1 VTDPNYNSHI
11 NQAPSRNHNV
21 NYNYV
26 WDNSNSYWTP
36 MSVNSYDSILNQ
48 AKSDIHKFGSNG
60 DVPNQ
65 VSIESPITVWDFQTN
80 YSFPSD
86 DGQSMSIKSNS
97 SLDIGQEITIVG
109 LDENFLNKTESIF
122 LNGTNDVNLSG
133 SWSRVFR
140 MYNSGSSE
148 LNGDVEVHSDFE
160 QNIHAYMLSENN
172 QTLMALYTIPAE
184 YTGYLMKFHCSAQN
198 TSSAAINY
206 TIHLKT
212 REFGKVFRTRK
223 IISCSTNQSDEE
235 TLLFPL
241 ELPAK
246 TDIIFQIVGADGNG
260 GAVNADFDIALL

>member
-1 VTDPNYNSHI
+1 MAEPNYNSHI
-11 NQAPSRNHNV
+11 EQAPSRNHNV

-26 WDNSNSYWTP
+26 WDNGNSYWTP
-36 MSVNSYDSILNQ
+36 MSVNSYDSILGQ
-48 AKSDIHKFGSNG
+48 AKSNIHKFGSNSN
-60 DVPNQ
+60 VPNQ
-65 VSIESPITVWDFQTN
+65 VSIESPVTAWDFQTN
-80 YSFPSD
+80 YNFPD
-86 DGQSMSIKSNS
+86 DIGE
-97 SLDIGQEITIVG
+97 SLFIVSADPADIGQEITVVG
-109 LDENFLNKTESIF
+109 LDENFSSKQQTIN
-122 LNGTNDVNLSG
+122 LNGTTNLALNG

-140 MYNSGSSE
+140 VYNSGSIE
-148 LNGDVEVHSDFE
+148 LAGDISVLNVNGD
-160 QNIHAYMLSENN
+160 IYAYLMPENN

-246 TDIIFQIVGADGNG
+246 TDIIFQIIGADGNG

>member
-1 VTDPNYNSHI
+1 MPDPNYHSHI
-11 NQAPSRNHNV
+11 NQSSSRNHNV

-48 AKSDIHKFGSNG
+48 AKSNVHKFGSNSS
-60 DVPNQ
+60 VPNQ
-65 VSIESPITVWDFQTN
+65 VSIETPVTVWDFQTDYN
-80 YSFPSD
+80 FPSD
-86 DGQSMSIKSNS
+86 SGE
-97 SLDIGQEITIVG
+97 SLFIVSTDLNDIGQEITVVG
-109 LDENFLNKTESIF
+109 LDENFSSKQQTIN
-122 LNGTNDVNLSG
+122 LNGDTNVSLDG

-140 MYNSGSSE
+140 AYNSGSIELSGDISV
-148 LNGDVEVHSDFE
+148 LNGSGDVY
-160 QNIHAYMLSENN
+160 AYLMPENN
-172 QTLMALYTIPAE
+172 QTLMALYTIPSE
-184 YTGYLMKFHCSAQN
+184 NTGYLMKFHCSAQN
-198 TSSAAINY
+198 TSSASINY

-241 ELPAK
+241 KLPAK

>member
-1 VTDPNYNSHI
+1 VPDPNYSSHI

-26 WDNSNSYWTP
+26 WDNSNNYWTP

-48 AKSDIHKFGSNG
+48 AKSNIHKFGSNSN
-60 DVPNQ
+60 VPNQ
-65 VSIESPITVWDFQTN
+65 VSIEFPVTVWDFQTN
-80 YSFPSD
+80 YNFPE
-86 DGQSMSIKSNS
+86 DGGEALSVVSADST
-97 SLDIGQEITIVG
+97 DIGQEITVVG
-109 LDENFLNKTESIF
+109 LDENFASKQQTIN
-122 LNGTNDVNLSG
+122 LNGDTNVPLNG

-140 MYNSGSSE
+140 AYNSGSSE
-148 LNGDVEVHSDFE
+148 LSGDISVVNSEGDVY
-160 QNIHAYMLSENN
+160 AYLMPENN
-172 QTLMALYTIPAE
+172 QTLMSLYTVPAE

-198 TSSAAINY
+198 TSSSAINY

-241 ELPAK
+241 ELPSK

>member
-1 VTDPNYNSHI
+1 MAEPNYNSHI
-11 NQAPSRNHNV
+11 EQAPSRNHNV

-26 WDNSNSYWTP
+26 WDNGNSYWTP
-36 MSVNSYDSILNQ
+36 MSVNSYDSILGQ
-48 AKSDIHKFGSNG
+48 AKSNIHKFGSNSN
-60 DVPNQ
+60 VPNQ
-65 VSIESPITVWDFQTN
+65 VSIESPVTAWDFQTN
-80 YSFPSD
+80 YNFPD
-86 DGQSMSIKSNS
+86 DIGE
-97 SLDIGQEITIVG
+97 SLFIVSADPADIGQEITVVG
-109 LDENFLNKTESIF
+109 LDENFSSKQQTIN
-122 LNGTNDVNLSG
+122 LNGTTNVALNG

-140 MYNSGSSE
+140 AYNSGSSE
-148 LNGDVEVHSDFE
+148 LSGDISVVNSEGDVY
-160 QNIHAYMLSENN
+160 AYLMPENN

-206 TIHLKT
+206 TIHFKT

-241 ELPAK
+241 ELPPK

>member
-1 VTDPNYNSHI
+1 
-11 NQAPSRNHNV
+11 
-21 NYNYV
+21 
-26 WDNSNSYWTP
+26 
-36 MSVNSYDSILNQ
+36 MSVSSYDSILNQ
-48 AKSDIHKFGSNG
+48 AQSNIHKFGSNSS
-60 DVPNQ
+60 VPNQ
-65 VSIESPITVWDFQTN
+65 VSIETPVTVWDFQTN
-80 YSFPSD
+80 YSFPE
-86 DGQSMSIKSNS
+86 DGGE
-97 SLDIGQEITIVG
+97 SLFVVSADSTDIGQEITVIG
-109 LDENFLNKTESIF
+109 LDENFTLKQQTIN
-122 LNGTNDVNLSG
+122 LNGHTNVSLDR

-140 MYNSGSSE
+140 AYNSGSSE
-148 LNGDVEVHSDFE
+148 LSGDISVVNSEGDVY
-160 QNIHAYMLSENN
+160 AYLMPENN
-172 QTLMALYTIPAE
+172 QTLMAFYTIPAE

-235 TLLFPL
+235 VLLFPL

>member
-1 VTDPNYNSHI
+1 MAEPNYNSHI
-11 NQAPSRNHNV
+11 EQAPSRNHNV

-26 WDNSNSYWTP
+26 WDNGNSYWTP
-36 MSVNSYDSILNQ
+36 MSVNSYDSILGQ
-48 AKSDIHKFGSNG
+48 AKSNIHKFGSNSN
-60 DVPNQ
+60 VPNQ
-65 VSIESPITVWDFQTN
+65 VSIESPVTAWDFQTN
-80 YSFPSD
+80 YNFPD
-86 DGQSMSIKSNS
+86 DIGE
-97 SLDIGQEITIVG
+97 SLFIVSADPADIGQEITVVG
-109 LDENFLNKTESIF
+109 LDENFSSKQQTIN
-122 LNGTNDVNLSG
+122 LNGATNVALNG

-140 MYNSGSSE
+140 VYNSGSIE
-148 LNGDVEVHSDFE
+148 LAGDISVLNVNGD
-160 QNIHAYMLSENN
+160 IYAYLMPENN

>member
-1 VTDPNYNSHI
+1 MAEPNYNSHI
-11 NQAPSRNHNV
+11 EQAPSRNHNV

-26 WDNSNSYWTP
+26 WDNGNSYWTP
-36 MSVNSYDSILNQ
+36 MSVNSYDSILGQ
-48 AKSDIHKFGSNG
+48 AKSNIHKFGSNSN
-60 DVPNQ
+60 VPNQ
-65 VSIESPITVWDFQTN
+65 ASIESPVTAWDFQTN
-80 YSFPSD
+80 YNFPD
-86 DGQSMSIKSNS
+86 DIGE
-97 SLDIGQEITIVG
+97 SLFIVSADPADIGQEITVVG
-109 LDENFLNKTESIF
+109 LDENFSSKQQTIN
-122 LNGTNDVNLSG
+122 LNGTTNVALNG

-140 MYNSGSSE
+140 AYNSGSIE
-148 LNGDVEVHSDFE
+148 LAGDISVLNVNDD
-160 QNIHAYMLSENN
+160 IYAYLMPENN

>member
-1 VTDPNYNSHI
+1 MPDPNYSSHI

-36 MSVNSYDSILNQ
+36 MSVNSYDSILGQ
-48 AKSDIHKFGSNG
+48 AKSNIHKFGSNSN
-60 DVPNQ
+60 VPNQ
-65 VSIESPITVWDFQTN
+65 VSIESPVTAWDFQTN
-80 YSFPSD
+80 YNFPD
-86 DGQSMSIKSNS
+86 DIGE
-97 SLDIGQEITIVG
+97 SLFIVSADPADIGQEITVVG
-109 LDENFLNKTESIF
+109 LDENFSSKQQTIN
-122 LNGTNDVNLSG
+122 LNGTTNVALNG

-140 MYNSGSSE
+140 AYNSGSIE
-148 LNGDVEVHSDFE
+148 LAGDISVLNVNGD
-160 QNIHAYMLSENN
+160 IYAYLMPENN

-212 REFGKVFRTRK
+212 REVGKVFRTRK

>member
-1 VTDPNYNSHI
+1 MPDPNYNSHL

-48 AKSDIHKFGSNG
+48 AKSNIHKFGSNG

-65 VSIESPITVWDFQTN
+65 ISIESPITVWDFQTN
-80 YSFPSD
+80 YNFPENSGESLSVVSADSSD
-86 DGQSMSIKSNS
+86 
-97 SLDIGQEITIVG
+97 LGQEITIVG
-109 LDENFLNKTESIF
+109 LDENFSSKQQTIN
-122 LNGTNDVNLSG
+122 LNGITNVVLDG

-140 MYNSGSSE
+140 AYNSGSSE
-148 LNGDVEVHSDFE
+148 LSGDISVVNSEGDVY
-160 QNIHAYMLSENN
+160 AYLMSENN

-241 ELPAK
+241 ELSAK

>member
-1 VTDPNYNSHI
+1 MAEPNYNSHI
-11 NQAPSRNHNV
+11 EQAPSRNHNV

-26 WDNSNSYWTP
+26 WDNGNSYWTP
-36 MSVNSYDSILNQ
+36 MSVNSYDSILGQ
-48 AKSDIHKFGSNG
+48 AKSNIHKFGSNSN
-60 DVPNQ
+60 VPNQ
-65 VSIESPITVWDFQTN
+65 VSIESPVTAWDFQTN
-80 YSFPSD
+80 YNFPD
-86 DGQSMSIKSNS
+86 DIGE
-97 SLDIGQEITIVG
+97 SLFIASADPADIGQEITVVG
-109 LDENFLNKTESIF
+109 LDENFSSKQQTIN
-122 LNGTNDVNLSG
+122 LNGTTNVALNG

-140 MYNSGSSE
+140 VYNSGSIE
-148 LNGDVEVHSDFE
+148 LAGDISVLNVNGD
-160 QNIHAYMLSENN
+160 IYAYLMPENN

-246 TDIIFQIVGADGNG
+246 TDIIFQIIGADGNG

>member
-1 VTDPNYNSHI
+1 MPDPNYSSHI

-60 DVPNQ
+60 DVLTQ
-65 VSIESPITVWDFQTN
+65 VSIESPVTVWDFQTN
-80 YSFPSD
+80 YNFPEDSGESLSVVSVDSSD
-86 DGQSMSIKSNS
+86 
-97 SLDIGQEITIVG
+97 LGQEITIVG
-109 LDENFLNKTESIF
+109 LDENFSSQQQTIN
-122 LNGTNDVNLSG
+122 LNGITNVVLDG

-140 MYNSGSSE
+140 AYNSGSSE
-148 LNGDVEVHSDFE
+148 LSGDISVVNSEGDVY
-160 QNIHAYMLSENN
+160 AYLMPENN

-198 TSSAAINY
+198 TSSAAAINY

-241 ELPAK
+241 ELPPK

>member
-1 VTDPNYNSHI
+1 MAEPNYNSHI
-11 NQAPSRNHNV
+11 EQAPSRNHNV

-26 WDNSNSYWTP
+26 WDNGNSYWTP
-36 MSVNSYDSILNQ
+36 MSVNSYDSILGQ
-48 AKSDIHKFGSNG
+48 AKSNIHKFGSNSN
-60 DVPNQ
+60 VPNQ
-65 VSIESPITVWDFQTN
+65 VSIESPVTAWDFQTN
-80 YSFPSD
+80 YNFPD
-86 DGQSMSIKSNS
+86 DIGE
-97 SLDIGQEITIVG
+97 SLFIASADPADIGQEITVVG
-109 LDENFLNKTESIF
+109 LDENFSSKQQTIN
-122 LNGTNDVNLSG
+122 LNGTTNLALNG

-140 MYNSGSSE
+140 VYNSGSIE
-148 LNGDVEVHSDFE
+148 LAGDISVLNVNSD
-160 QNIHAYMLSENN
+160 IYAYLMPENN

-246 TDIIFQIVGADGNG
+246 TDIIFQIIGADGNG